1 MTGKMT
7 GHQLFN
13 LQIEL
18 SALLEDN
25 SAKTQI
31 GTATHL
37 SLNYRLVIFMTISCT
52 DITENMPYGYALNKL
67 VKDEAGYV
75 LDYIILDVNSQ
86 FEEYTEILASE
97 IVGRNA
103 SEIISNMVDDFAEWL
118 ELCTSIVVTGTSRRV
133 EIFDPVVKRWFRIII
148 YRAGENEFVT
158 LFEDFTAEKVREELF
173 FEKFQQDQ
181 EYRQLRRLVNR
192 IPVIVCEFSDSFL
205 LKYANRSFCEYFGLN
220 NHDLIGSTNISARLY
235 SNQKASPGGS
245 MLTRFR
251 TMLPGSIPTQSMS
264 L

>member
-1 MTGKMT
+1 
-7 GHQLFN
+7 
-13 LQIEL
+13 
-18 SALLEDN
+18 
-25 SAKTQI
+25 
-31 GTATHL
+31 
-37 SLNYRLVIFMTISCT
+37 MTISCA

-75 LDYIILDVNSQ
+75 RDYIILDVNSQ

-103 SEIISNMVDDFAEWL
+103 S
-118 ELCTSIVVTGTSRRV
+118 
-133 EIFDPVVKRWFRIII
+133 
-148 YRAGENEFVT
+148 
-158 LFEDFTAEKVREELF
+158 
-173 FEKFQQDQ
+173 
-181 EYRQLRRLVNR
+181 
-192 IPVIVCEFSDSFL
+192 
-205 LKYANRSFCEYFGLN
+205 FCEYFGLN
-220 NHDLIGSTNISARLY
+220 NHDLIGSTNISARLS

>member
-1 MTGKMT
+1 
-7 GHQLFN
+7 
-13 LQIEL
+13 
-18 SALLEDN
+18 
-25 SAKTQI
+25 
-31 GTATHL
+31 
-37 SLNYRLVIFMTISCT
+37 
-52 DITENMPYGYALNKL
+52 
-67 VKDEAGYV
+67 
-75 LDYIILDVNSQ
+75 
-86 FEEYTEILASE
+86 
-97 IVGRNA
+97 
-103 SEIISNMVDDFAEWL
+103 MVDDFAEWL

-133 EIFDPVVKRWFRIII
+133 EVFDPVVKRWFRIII

-173 FEKFQQDQ
+173 FEKLQQDQ

-205 LKYANRSFCEYFGLN
+205 LKYVNRSFCEYFSLN